1 MEGNPASEDLRS
13 QADDHAAHLLR
24 KMGRVRQVPLQ
35 FFALSDLGKVQ
46 RGDKDTVAL
55 GEQALDL
62 EKFYDASVGSNLA
75 REISRIE
82 EERSSWRKAL
92 IESDLIGKQVRE
104 LAQSSSYAQVAKEL
118 HAMQSPAACF
128 AQRYQDILEASSA
141 IGFAYKT
148 WQESERSQ
156 REQMRKMFNAMA
168 DIRKSVLG
176 DGTTQRII
184 RELTDRS
191 SIRNQKEIS
200 EQVSGIGTVAK
211 MLAQRAE
218 DSRAQTKK
226 LLDELGVGS
235 SIQSYLKDFEH
246 INKQWK
252 VPTEVLGIM
261 GSVEELQEQLGLT
274 KVALPTIDWGSALA
288 LARAIGPE
296 GIQEQ
301 LALLGIESDGSIR
314 QIAGQPKK
322 GILSRKQTDAMTLI
336 NFLLVFVIFFYQE
349 HNNSLQQ
356 AKTDAFQAQ
365 AVATLQVQAQ
375 QIQHLTALIERTL
388 VHAAQEP
395 EERLVVRERIATVR
409 SKPEHGSAIDGKLM
423 PNEVVRAIDKK
434 GMWVEVEYYH
444 WLHEEY
450 LTGWVLKKYLE
461 RVPANF
467 SQNS

>member
-1 MEGNPASEDLRS
+1 M
-13 QADDHAAHLLR
+13 
-24 KMGRVRQVPLQ
+24 PLQ
-35 FFALSDLGKVQ
+35 NFPLSNLGKVQ
-46 RGDKDTVAL
+46 RKDKNTVAL

-62 EKFYDASVGSNLA
+62 AKIYDATVGSNLP

-92 IESDLIGKQVRE
+92 IETDLIGKQVRE
-104 LAQSSSYAQVAKEL
+104 LAQSSAYAQVAKEL
-118 HAMQSPAACF
+118 QAMQSPAASLSK
-128 AQRYQDILEASSA
+128 QYKDITETRSA

-156 REQMRKMFNAMA
+156 REQMRKMFDPMA

-176 DGTTQRII
+176 DGTMQRLI
-184 RELTDRS
+184 RELTDGS
-191 SIRNQKEIS
+191 SIRNQMKDIT
-200 EQVSGIGTVAK
+200 EQALGIGSVAK
-211 MLAQRAE
+211 MLAQQAE

-226 LLDELGVGS
+226 LLEGLGVGS
-235 SIQSYLKDFEH
+235 SIQSYLKDFEQ

-261 GSVEELQEQLGLT
+261 GSVKELQEQLGLG

-288 LARAIGPE
+288 LARAMGPE

-301 LALLGIESDGSIR
+301 LALLGIESDGSMR
-314 QIAGQPKK
+314 QTAGQPEK
-322 GILSRKQTDAMTLI
+322 GILSKKQTDVITLI
-336 NFLLVFVIFFYQE
+336 SFLLVFVIFYYQE
-349 HNNSLQQ
+349 YNNSLQQ

-365 AVATLQVQAQ
+365 TVATLQVQAQ
-375 QIQHLTALIERTL
+375 QIQNLTALIERTL
-388 VHAAQEP
+388 VQAAQEP
-395 EERLVVRERIATVR
+395 EERLVVRERFATVR
-409 SKPEHGSAIDGKLM
+409 SRPEHGAAIDGKLM

-434 GMWVEVEYYH
+434 GMWIEVEYYH
-444 WLHEEY
+444 WLHGQY

-467 SQNS
+467 SKSS

>member
-1 MEGNPASEDLRS
+1 M
-13 QADDHAAHLLR
+13 
-24 KMGRVRQVPLQ
+24 PLQ
-35 FFALSDLGKVQ
+35 NFPLSNLGKVQ
-46 RGDKDTVAL
+46 RKDKNTVAL

-62 EKFYDASVGSNLA
+62 AKIYDATVGSNLP

-92 IESDLIGKQVRE
+92 IETDLIGKQVRE
-104 LAQSSSYAQVAKEL
+104 LAQSSAYAQVAKEL
-118 HAMQSPAACF
+118 QAMQSPAASLSK
-128 AQRYQDILEASSA
+128 QYKDITETRSA

-156 REQMRKMFNAMA
+156 REQMRKMFDPMA

-176 DGTTQRII
+176 DGTMQRLI
-184 RELTDRS
+184 RELTDGS
-191 SIRNQKEIS
+191 SIRNQMKDIT
-200 EQVSGIGTVAK
+200 EQALGIGSVAK
-211 MLAQRAE
+211 MLAQQAE

-226 LLDELGVGS
+226 LLEGLGVGS
-235 SIQSYLKDFEH
+235 SIQSYLKDFEQ

-261 GSVEELQEQLGLT
+261 GSVKELQEQLGLG

-288 LARAIGPE
+288 LARAMGPE

-301 LALLGIESDGSIR
+301 LALLGIESDGSMR
-314 QIAGQPKK
+314 QTAGQPEK
-322 GILSRKQTDAMTLI
+322 GILSKKQTDVITLI
-336 NFLLVFVIFFYQE
+336 SFLLVFVIFYYQE
-349 HNNSLQQ
+349 YNNSLQQ

-365 AVATLQVQAQ
+365 TVATLQVQAQ
-375 QIQHLTALIERTL
+375 QIQNLTALIERTL
-388 VHAAQEP
+388 VQAAQEP
-395 EERLVVRERIATVR
+395 EERLVVRERFATVR
-409 SKPEHGSAIDGKLM
+409 SRPEHGAAIDGKLM

-434 GMWVEVEYYH
+434 GTWAEVEYYH
-444 WLHEEY
+444 WLHGQY

-467 SQNS
+467 SKSS

>member
-1 MEGNPASEDLRS
+1 M
-13 QADDHAAHLLR
+13 
-24 KMGRVRQVPLQ
+24 
-35 FFALSDLGKVQ
+35 
-46 RGDKDTVAL
+46 
-55 GEQALDL
+55 
-62 EKFYDASVGSNLA
+62 GSNLA

-92 IESDLIGKQVRE
+92 IETDLIGKQVRE
-104 LAQSSSYAQVAKEL
+104 LAQSSAYAQVAKEL
-118 HAMQSPAACF
+118 QAMQSPTASLS
-128 AQRYQDILEASSA
+128 QQYKDIMETSSA
-141 IGFAYKT
+141 LGFAYKT

-156 REQMRKMFNAMA
+156 REQMRKMFDPMA

-176 DGTTQRII
+176 DGTMQRLI
-184 RELTDRS
+184 REFTDGS
-191 SIRNQKEIS
+191 SIRNQMKDIT
-200 EQVSGIGTVAK
+200 EQALGIGSVAK
-211 MLAQRAE
+211 MLAQQAE

-226 LLDELGVGS
+226 LLEGLGVGS

-261 GSVEELQEQLGLT
+261 GSVKELQEQLGLG

-288 LARAIGPE
+288 LARAMGPE

-301 LALLGIESDGSIR
+301 LALLGIESDGSMR
-314 QIAGQPKK
+314 QTAGQPEK
-322 GILSRKQTDAMTLI
+322 GILSKKQTDVITLI
-336 NFLLVFVIFFYQE
+336 SFLLVFVIFFYQE
-349 HNNSLQQ
+349 YNNSLQQ
-356 AKTDAFQAQ
+356 AKADAFQAQ
-365 AVATLQVQAQ
+365 TVATLQIQAQ
-375 QIQHLTALIERTL
+375 QIQNLTALIERTL
-388 VHAAQEP
+388 VQTAQEP

-409 SKPEHGSAIDGKLM
+409 SRPEHGAAIDGKLM

-444 WLHEEY
+444 WLHGQY

-467 SQNS
+467 SKSS

>member
-1 MEGNPASEDLRS
+1 M
-13 QADDHAAHLLR
+13 
-24 KMGRVRQVPLQ
+24 PLQ
-35 FFALSDLGKVQ
+35 NFPLSNLGKVQ
-46 RGDKDTVAL
+46 RKDKSTVAL
-55 GEQALDL
+55 GEQALDPA
-62 EKFYDASVGSNLA
+62 KIHDATVGSNLA

-92 IESDLIGKQVRE
+92 IETDLIGKQVRE
-104 LAQSSSYAQVAKEL
+104 LAQSSAYAQVAKEL
-118 HAMQSPAACF
+118 QAMQSPTASLS
-128 AQRYQDILEASSA
+128 QQYKDIMETSSA
-141 IGFAYKT
+141 LGFAYKT

-156 REQMRKMFNAMA
+156 REQMRKMFDPMA

-176 DGTTQRII
+176 DGTMQRLI
-184 RELTDRS
+184 REFTDGS
-191 SIRNQKEIS
+191 SIRNQMKDIT
-200 EQVSGIGTVAK
+200 EQALGIGSVAK
-211 MLAQRAE
+211 MLAQQAE

-226 LLDELGVGS
+226 LLEGLGVGS

-261 GSVEELQEQLGLT
+261 GSVKELQEQLGLG

-288 LARAIGPE
+288 LARAMGPE

-301 LALLGIESDGSIR
+301 LALLGIESDGSMR
-314 QIAGQPKK
+314 QTAGQPEK
-322 GILSRKQTDAMTLI
+322 GILSKKQTDVITLI
-336 NFLLVFVIFFYQE
+336 SFLLVFVIFFYQE
-349 HNNSLQQ
+349 YNNSLQQ
-356 AKTDAFQAQ
+356 AKADAFQAQ
-365 AVATLQVQAQ
+365 TVATLQIQAQ
-375 QIQHLTALIERTL
+375 QIQNLTALIERTL
-388 VHAAQEP
+388 VQTAQEP

-409 SKPEHGSAIDGKLM
+409 SRPEHGAAIDGKLM

-444 WLHEEY
+444 WLHGQY

-467 SQNS
+467 SKSS